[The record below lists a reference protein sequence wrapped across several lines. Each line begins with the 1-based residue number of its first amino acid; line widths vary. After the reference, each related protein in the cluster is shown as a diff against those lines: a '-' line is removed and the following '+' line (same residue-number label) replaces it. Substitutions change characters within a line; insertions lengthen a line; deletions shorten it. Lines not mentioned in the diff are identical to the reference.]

1 MGEWFIVASNIVSQW
16 AIPTIIVL
24 ILAVAVFKKI
34 RVYESFVEGAK
45 EGFNVALR
53 IIPYLV
59 AMLVAIGMFRASGAM
74 DSIAAFLAPMLEP
87 LGVPP
92 ETLPMMLIMPL
103 SGSGAQGVLAEG
115 LTAYGP
121 DSLIGNIL
129 SVINGS
135 NETTFYIIAVY
146 FGAIAVKNTR
156 HALPACLIGN
166 LSGYIVS
173 IAICNYLFG

>member
-1 MGEWFIVASNIVSQW
+1 MGETLIQFTNTVSQW
-16 AIPTIIVL
+16 AIPIIVL
-24 ILAVAVFKKI
+24 SILLAGAFKKI
-34 RVYESFVEGAK
+34 RVYEVFVGGAK

-59 AMLVAIGMFRASGAM
+59 AMLVAIGIFRASGAM
-74 DSIAAFLAPMLEP
+74 DMISAGLAPLLAP

-92 ETLPMMLIMPL
+92 EVLPMMIIMPL

-115 LTAYGP
+115 LKNYGP
-121 DSLIGNIL
+121 DSLIGNML
-129 SVINGS
+129 SVLNGS

-146 FGAIAVKNTR
+146 FGSVAVRNIR

-166 LSGYIVS
+166 VAGFISAVFL
-173 IAICNYLFG
+173 CNLLFG

>member
-1 MGEWFIVASNIVSQW
+1 MGDWLIHGTEAVSRW
-16 AIPTIIVL
+16 AIPVIILL
-24 ILAVAVFKKI
+24 IVTTGVFKRV
-34 RVYESFVEGAK
+34 RVYESFVGGAK

-74 DSIAAFLAPMLEP
+74 DSIAAFLSPLLEP

-92 ETLPMMLIMPL
+92 ETLPMMIIMPL

-115 LTAYGP
+115 LSTYGP
-121 DSLIGNIL
+121 DTLIGNML
-129 SVINGS
+129 SVLNGS

-146 FGAIAVKNTR
+146 FGSVSIRNIR

-166 LSGYIVS
+166 LAGFIAAVS
-173 IAICNYLFG
+173 ICNYLFG